1 MSSIKRI
8 LSLSSLIFT
17 LFLFLTLS
25 SYSSDSAKRML
36 SLVDYIGGDYK
47 NAVSNGEIINNEEYE
62 EMLEFSTEAGELFR
76 GMKSS
81 EGDRA
86 NIESDLNGLAVLI
99 ANKSLAAEVES
110 LSGTIKEK
118 IITSFNIVPHPEKK
132 PSFASGKLLYSANC
146 AQCHGPE
153 GAGNGPLSYGLNPAP
168 ANFTDLDVAS
178 GLSPFKLHNTMSF
191 GIKGT
196 AMPSFP
202 RFSDD
207 EKWDVAF
214 YVLAM
219 GYEDG
224 DVRRGREISAQLPD
238 QLNDYKILA
247 TLSNAELHGKLA
259 SLVSN
264 KNDKNYAAAYLRR
277 GILGN
282 EESRESPVLLASALI
297 RESVKLYKDGMR
309 EEAYT
314 KSLDAYLEGFER
326 VEPDL
331 MVRDKELAA
340 GMETSFSEFRNA
352 IKAGKPA
359 QRVEELGEQLQTG
372 LSTVDLILENGKPA
386 SKYLSFINSFA
397 IIVRE
402 GLEAILIIAAIIAF
416 MGATGAKSQIR
427 YIHYGWILALAA
439 GFLTWLLARTV
450 ISISGAEREVI
461 EGITSLIAAAVLFYV
476 SYWLVSKIDVRV
488 WKEYIQGSVEKA
500 LSRGSVFALASV
512 SFFAVYREAFETVLF
527 YQALWFQSEN
537 SHTQV
542 IWGMAAGAALLIVL
556 FFVIFKLALRI
567 PLKYFFSFTSVF
579 LYLLSFILLGKGIKE
594 LQEAGM
600 VGATPLEF
608 LPRID
613 VLGLYPT
620 LETVLPQG
628 ILLAAF
634 IFAVIWLEYVKRERE
649 KREIAVSVS
658 RISEDMKSMHAAF
671 DHIKGHIVEWRRCED
686 IDLEAEDLDKRIQ
699 DVISHVDE
707 LEGKLG
713 DFYNAVSGSSKPVN
727 TIKTR

>member
-8 LSLSSLIFT
+8 LSISSLVFP
-17 LFLFLTLS
+17 LFFLLPLP
-25 SYSSDSAKRML
+25 SYSSTSAKRLL

-47 NAVSNGEIINNEEYE
+47 NAVSNGEVINNVEYE
-62 EMLEFSTEAGELFR
+62 EMLEFSTEVGELFE
-76 GMKSS
+76 GMISS

-86 NIESDLNGLAVLI
+86 NLEPDVNELLALI
-99 ANKSLAAEVES
+99 ANKSPATEIES
-110 LSGTIKEK
+110 LSRTIKEK
-118 IITSFNIVPHPEKK
+118 IITTFDIVPYPEKR
-132 PSFASGKLLYSANC
+132 PSFAFGKRLYSANC

-153 GAGNGPLSYGLNPAP
+153 GAGDGALSQGLRPAP
-168 ANFTDLDVAS
+168 ANFADPDVSSA
-178 GLSPFKLHNTMSF
+178 LSPFKLHNTMTF
-191 GIKGT
+191 GIEGT

-202 RFSDD
+202 MLSDD

-219 GYEDG
+219 GYG
-224 DVRRGREISAQLPD
+224 QGAVKKGREMSPKLPD
-238 QLNDYKILA
+238 QLTDYKTLA
-247 TLSNAELHGKLA
+247 TLSNGELRGKLA
-259 SLVSN
+259 SFVSN
-264 KNDKNYAAAYLRR
+264 DKDTDYAAAYLRR
-277 GILGN
+277 GLLGN
-282 EESRESPVLLASALI
+282 EGSRESPILLASTLI
-297 RESVKLYKDGMR
+297 GESVKLYRDGMLD
-309 EEAYT
+309 EAYT

-340 GMETSFSEFRNA
+340 GIEASFSEFRNA

-359 QRVEELGEQLQTG
+359 ERVEELGEQLQTG
-372 LSTVDLILENGKPA
+372 LSTADLILQNGKPA
-386 SKYLSFINSFA
+386 SKYLSFINSFV
-397 IIVRE
+397 IMVRE

-416 MGATGAKSQIR
+416 MGATGTKSQIK

-500 LSRGSVFALASV
+500 LSRGSVLALASV

-537 SHTQV
+537 SHTEI
-542 IWGMAAGAALLIVL
+542 IWGMVAGAALLVVL

-600 VGATPLEF
+600 VGVTPLEF

-707 LEGKLG
+707 LEDKLG
-713 DFYNAVSGSSKPVN
+713 DFYSAVSGNSEPV
-727 TIKTR
+727 KR